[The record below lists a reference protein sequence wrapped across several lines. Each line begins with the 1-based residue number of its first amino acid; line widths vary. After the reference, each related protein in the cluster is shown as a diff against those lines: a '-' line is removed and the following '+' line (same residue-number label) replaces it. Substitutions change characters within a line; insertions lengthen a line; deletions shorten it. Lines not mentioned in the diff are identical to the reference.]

1 MRLMNWIA
9 IFIAAIII
17 SCCFFTWVEVPGR
30 NIFIGGFRS
39 NTNAFGSPGILHS
52 FFCGACIILFTINRI
67 WSVRTAF
74 FMSVINI
81 AWAFR
86 NFLLISA
93 CTGGDC
99 PIKQPAIYVLLASSI
114 GLMVAILFIRPGAKD
129 VMAQKIQNT
138 QREK

>member
-9 IFIAAIII
+9 ILLAAIVIC
-17 SCCFFTWVEVPGR
+17 CCFFTWVEVPGR

-52 FFCGACIILFTINRI
+52 FFCGACIILLMINRI

-74 FMSVINI
+74 FVSVINI
-81 AWAFR
+81 AWALR

-114 GLMVAILFIRPGAKD
+114 LLMVAILFIRPRVKD
-129 VMAQKIQNT
+129 VIAQST
-138 QREK
+138 Q